1 MDQETIAGMILCAM
15 GLAMLL
21 ISPNA
26 WWKAAEKW
34 KTKDGSGPSG
44 SYAVLLRALGVAF
57 FGVGIALALS
67 NL

>member
-1 MDQETIAGMILCAM
+1 MKQEVIAGIILCAM

-21 ISPNA
+21 ISPSA

-34 KTKDGSGPSG
+34 KTEGGSGPAR
-44 SYAVLLRALGVAF
+44 SYTVVLRVL
-57 FGVGIALALS
+57 GIAFAGAGIVLALS